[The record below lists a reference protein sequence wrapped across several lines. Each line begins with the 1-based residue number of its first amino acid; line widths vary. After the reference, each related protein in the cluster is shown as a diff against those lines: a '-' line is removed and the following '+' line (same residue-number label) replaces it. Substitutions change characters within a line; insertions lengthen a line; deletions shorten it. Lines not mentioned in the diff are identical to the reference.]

1 MIVYPDSSGRKDMNK
16 QKLEKYNLTGSIHTL
31 SIKSPGIVEDIQEDV
46 SKCISSNSQTKNG
59 MTTTSVI
66 NPNKLLGDVF
76 SYQEFQAVFNTIL
89 AGAGISDY
97 NLIRADM
104 RFDNYEP
111 DHYKQYA
118 KLNRYLISMLA
129 VTYKVKNTYKTEN
142 LFNHKQL
149 SVAIKND
156 YFEIENYDRAA
167 KSELTENHSEPVK
180 ARLEERTVS
189 RGFRKLYEKC
199 KADGENIN
207 MEILKTEFTDGWF
220 ARWDKAI
227 KNIDE
232 VHKRYNDEL
241 EKIYKE
247 DKNSYP
253 TRFRSL
259 TDFIIQYQDCIFCK
273 KQMIDLLSRFEEVK
287 DPKIRAENHKK
298 RYGIEYFSK
307 KDVEKAVAE
316 VKRATEEF
324 FRE

>member
-1 MIVYPDSSGRKDMNK
+1 MVFPDTSGRKDLMNK
-16 QKLEKYNLTGSIHTL
+16 QKLDNYNLTGSIHTL
-31 SIKSPGIVEDIQEDV
+31 SIKSPGMVEDIQEEV
-46 SKCISSNSQTKNG
+46 AKCISSNSQSKNG
-59 MTTTSVI
+59 MVTTSVI
-66 NPNKLLGDVF
+66 NPNKLMGDVF

-111 DHYKQYA
+111 EHYKQYA

-167 KSELTENHSEPVK
+167 KSELTENHTELAQ

-189 RGFRKLYEKC
+189 RTFRKLYEKC
-199 KADGENIN
+199 KPEGEDIN
-207 MEILKTEFTDGWF
+207 MEILKAEFTDGWF

-227 KNIDE
+227 QNIDK
-232 VHKRYNDEL
+232 VHQRYNDEL

>member
-31 SIKSPGIVEDIQEDV
+31 SIKSPGIVEDIQKDV

-167 KSELTENHSEPVK
+167 KSELTENHSEPAK

-189 RGFRKLYEKC
+189 REFRKLYEKC
-199 KADGENIN
+199 KADGEDIN

>member
-1 MIVYPDSSGRKDMNK
+1 MNK

-46 SKCISSNSQTKNG
+46 SKCISSNSQIKNG

-167 KSELTENHSEPVK
+167 KSELTENHSEPAK

-199 KADGENIN
+199 KADGEDIN

>member
-167 KSELTENHSEPVK
+167 KSELTENHSEPAK

-199 KADGENIN
+199 KTDGEDIN

-241 EKIYKE
+241 
-247 DKNSYP
+247 
-253 TRFRSL
+253 
-259 TDFIIQYQDCIFCK
+259 
-273 KQMIDLLSRFEEVK
+273 
-287 DPKIRAENHKK
+287 
-298 RYGIEYFSK
+298 
-307 KDVEKAVAE
+307 
-316 VKRATEEF
+316 
-324 FRE
+324 

>member
-1 MIVYPDSSGRKDMNK
+1 M
-16 QKLEKYNLTGSIHTL
+16 TGSIHTL

-46 SKCISSNSQTKNG
+46 SKCISSNSQSNNELT
-59 MTTTSVI
+59 TTTSVI
-66 NPNKLLGDVF
+66 NPNKLMGDIF
-76 SYQEFQAVFNTIL
+76 SYQEFRTVFNTIL
-89 AGAGISDY
+89 GGAGISDY

-142 LFNHKQL
+142 LFSHKQL

-167 KSELTENHSEPVK
+167 KSELTENHEEIAQ

-189 RGFRKLYEKC
+189 RSFRNLYEKC
-199 KADGENIN
+199 KKSGEDIN
-207 MEILKTEFTDGWF
+207 MKILKSEFTDGWF

-227 KNIDE
+227 KNMDK
-232 VHKRYNDEL
+232 VQQRYNDEL

-307 KDVEKAVAE
+307 KDVERAIEE